1 VKIEIR
7 GCVYRLFSSWQVS
20 YTTRS
25 GSWISSV
32 VRVMGRVEVI
42 SKQFGGID
50 DRKRVRSDV
59 NIAELKL

>member
-1 VKIEIR
+1 MKIEIR